1 MSRTLNGTSPLQ
13 QLQRRT
19 GISVSDRTSERQ
31 GDIAPVPASRSG
43 RPTKAPSGRPTG
55 RTRSKV
61 QKSLSGRD
69 EQELK
74 RILRQEMDFIDNE
87 GFYQDESEF
96 DIYDEAPDIQKP
108 DTSWY
113 HPVMDSLTATSKAP
127 KQSTQVL
134 LTAAEEK
141 VLFLQFN
148 YSRYRVWAIQQ
159 VLKGSQPSDEQA
171 LDLLYWN
178 RVAER
183 MREQIANTN
192 LALVLAMAKRTRMSE
207 VDFADLVSEG
217 NMALLRA
224 VDKFDCGRGFKFS
237 TYACRAI
244 LKAFSRQGMKLSK
257 YRQRFPA
264 DFDPKLERS
273 DYMERKRESHEDECA
288 EEVKTIVHDNRAELT
303 AIEQTVIHHR
313 FGLDV
318 ENHTPLTLEQVGQ
331 IIGVTK
337 ERVRQIQNK
346 ALEKI
351 RGELETNF
359 LSRQLEEEAAEAA
372 AAEEAAA
379 KAKKGKGKGKGK
391 GKNSKRGG
399 GSGSSAA
406 AAAKASRE
414 KAAAVA
420 MNGAS
425 NGTTT
430 SKREFAFAV

>member
-1 MSRTLNGTSPLQ
+1 MGRTMLAGSPLEQ
-13 QLQRRT
+13 MQRRNGVGIAARSMSSATATIVVRKRTARSAAATAST
-19 GISVSDRTSERQ
+19 GKNR
-31 GDIAPVPASRSG
+31 G
-43 RPTKAPSGRPTG
+43 
-55 RTRSKV
+55 TRRR
-61 QKSLSGRD
+61 LSALE
-69 EQELK
+69 EQELR
-74 RILRQEMDFIDNE
+74 RILREPMDFIDNPA
-87 GFYQDESEF
+87 FYEDNAENT
-96 DIYDEAPDIQKP
+96 IYDEAPDIQRP

-113 HPVMDSLTATSKAP
+113 HPVMDSLTASSKTP

-134 LTAAEEK
+134 LTAAEER

-148 YSRYRVWAIQQ
+148 YARYRVRRIQED
-159 VLKGSQPSDEQA
+159 LKGKQPDITQA
-171 LDLLYWN
+171 GEILQWN
-178 RVAER
+178 HVAER

-273 DYMERKRESHEDECA
+273 DYMERKRDTHEGECA
-288 EEVKTIVHDNRAELT
+288 EEVRTIVLSNRANLT
-303 AIEQTVIHHR
+303 NIEQTVIHHR
-313 FGLDV
+313 FGLDDD
-318 ENHTPLTLEQVGQ
+318 NPTQLTLEQVGQ

-351 RGELETNF
+351 RVELEENF
-359 LSRQLEEEAAEAA
+359 LNRKTEDEEDQE
-372 AAEEAAA
+372 
-379 KAKKGKGKGKGK
+379 
-391 GKNSKRGG
+391 NPDGG
-399 GSGSSAA
+399 DFSAA
-406 AAAKASRE
+406 ASAL
-414 KAAAVA
+414 
-420 MNGAS
+420 
-425 NGTTT
+425 
-430 SKREFAFAV
+430 REFELALN